1 MGQALLS
8 VFGSDPMLKRLCISA
23 LSLAAIAG
31 LPSWGAAAEAVNGVY
46 IGLGAGGN
54 YQARVDI
61 DGATTNANADFALG
75 FAGVG
80 SVGYAFKNGVRLELE
95 GSYRENDVD
104 SVNTSGVVTPAT
116 QIERST
122 AAVMMN
128 VAFDYHNET
137 RFVPSLG
144 AGIGLAAVSTGDTG
158 DDVALAGQAMA
169 GIGYKL
175 NDRLTLFADYRLA
188 ASAELDGALAGESL
202 TTDNV
207 NHSLIAGI
215 RINLSGPFGGGGG
228 RVAEDP
234 AGLQP
239 MTREVMQQ
247 TAAVPAASVPTDYLV
262 FFDTNVYL
270 LSPRAQGVVKTAAAN
285 MQKGSFMRI
294 NVTGHTDTVGSK
306 ASNLQLSQQ
315 RANSVR
321 QLLMVSG
328 IAENEIIVLAKGE
341 TDPLINTPDGR
352 AEAQN
357 RRVAIVLN

>member
-144 AGIGLAAVSTGDTG
+144 AGSASPRFRQVIPAMMLRLPAKQWRVS
-158 DDVALAGQAMA
+158 A
-169 GIGYKL
+169 I
-175 NDRLTLFADYRLA
+175 
-188 ASAELDGALAGESL
+188 SL
-202 TTDNV
+202 TT
-207 NHSLIAGI
+207 A
-215 RINLSGPFGGGGG
+215 
-228 RVAEDP
+228 
-234 AGLQP
+234 
-239 MTREVMQQ
+239 
-247 TAAVPAASVPTDYLV
+247 
-262 FFDTNVYL
+262 
-270 LSPRAQGVVKTAAAN
+270 
-285 MQKGSFMRI
+285 
-294 NVTGHTDTVGSK
+294 
-306 ASNLQLSQQ
+306 
-315 RANSVR
+315 
-321 QLLMVSG
+321 
-328 IAENEIIVLAKGE
+328 
-341 TDPLINTPDGR
+341 
-352 AEAQN
+352 
-357 RRVAIVLN
+357 

>member
-1 MGQALLS
+1 
-8 VFGSDPMLKRLCISA
+8 
-23 LSLAAIAG
+23 
-31 LPSWGAAAEAVNGVY
+31 
-46 IGLGAGGN
+46 
-54 YQARVDI
+54 
-61 DGATTNANADFALG
+61 
-75 FAGVG
+75 
-80 SVGYAFKNGVRLELE
+80 
-95 GSYRENDVD
+95 
-104 SVNTSGVVTPAT
+104 
-116 QIERST
+116 
-122 AAVMMN
+122 
-128 VAFDYHNET
+128 
-137 RFVPSLG
+137 
-144 AGIGLAAVSTGDTG
+144 
-158 DDVALAGQAMA
+158 
-169 GIGYKL
+169 
-175 NDRLTLFADYRLA
+175 
-188 ASAELDGALAGESL
+188 
-202 TTDNV
+202 
-207 NHSLIAGI
+207 
-215 RINLSGPFGGGGG
+215 
-228 RVAEDP
+228 
-234 AGLQP
+234 
-239 MTREVMQQ
+239 MQQ